1 MQRKEK
7 KLSLQMREECTM
19 MRGVMAERDDEQKS
33 PNVQPFLIMTL
44 AGSAVAYF
52 SWTNR
57 EALGA
62 SVWLP
67 LLPGL
72 FFALVGVLAGWWTL
86 KLARM
91 KRTPALP
98 AAPGIFEGEFAP
110 DFRQNLEKLHA
121 ALPEDLGEM
130 TLEEDYA
137 FWYNSEHSLELVLA
151 PEGWLGFFVLNGG
164 TYSLAPELVQR
175 AVADSPFAQHP
186 VAQELVNKYVDMP
199 LCGVAWCSRDKLMV
213 YPYDASEEF
222 TRFYADN
229 LFAPAAVFDAWLK
242 FYLETGMMSEE
253 S

>member
-1 MQRKEK
+1 MLTCAMAQHKTDK
-7 KLSLQMREECTM
+7 HVPGATFFIFMILIG
-19 MRGVMAERDDEQKS
+19 GVVVWVSWENRME
-33 PNVQPFLIMTL
+33 L
-44 AGSAVAYF
+44 GSSF
-52 SWTNR
+52 
-57 EALGA
+57 
-62 SVWLP
+62 WLP
-67 LLPGL
+67 LLLGLLFTVVGL
-72 FFALVGVLAGWWTL
+72 FAAICSL
-86 KLARM
+86 RISSIS
-91 KRTPALP
+91 RTQSLP
-98 AAPGIFEGEFAP
+98 AAPAWFEGSFAP
-110 DFRQNLEKLHA
+110 DFRRNLEKLYA
-121 ALPEDLGEM
+121 ALPEGLCEM

-137 FWYNSEHSLELVLA
+137 FWYNSEHSLELVLT

-186 VAQELVNKYVDMP
+186 VAQELLNKYADMP

-229 LFAPAAVFDAWLK
+229 LFAPAAAFDTWLK